1 MTRPLFDAHNKG
13 VLYPFMRMN
22 VFSLLLYGH
31 DTIECAYYL
40 APDRG
45 CLLDYER
52 LSVKKEELRLSKSR
66 KPASIKIG
74 CEEFMLAGHGTGS
87 GYPFLIE
94 NEAFSI
100 QFGEF
105 NKPSFF
111 VTFRSIALWHQSA
124 HGLHERFL
132 AWAASVGL
140 RAYSPEKLSRVDF
153 TFDYHLP
160 IIDFD
165 EDNFVSSFAKDNQH
179 RNHGKVQ
186 TFRLGEGD
194 LCLRV
199 YNKCDE
205 INESSAKT
213 WFYKL
218 WGMEQ
223 DVWRIEWQARKSWL
237 RSVGI
242 RTFEDL
248 RERQGDLLRV
258 LVKDHTTLRVKTKDS
273 NRSRWSLHPLWQ
285 DLQERASKM
294 EGLGVVREL
303 DAPALLD
310 ERMMRITIIMYGY
323 MKRIAAIYSLHGNTP
338 AISLKQACAH
348 LAVSLENIHD
358 PLTWQTDVERR
369 MIEMRL
375 GEW

>member
-1 MTRPLFDAHNKG
+1 MIPRL
-13 VLYPFMRMN
+13 VL
-22 VFSLLLYGH
+22 SGH

-40 APDRG
+40 APSDT
-45 CLLDYER
+45 CQLDYER
-52 LSVKKEELRLSKSR
+52 LAVEKEEMHLSKSR
-66 KPASIKIG
+66 KPKALNLG
-74 CEEFMLAGHGTGS
+74 TEEFMLAGHGTGS

-105 NKPSFF
+105 NKPNFF

-124 HGLHERFL
+124 QGLHDRFM
-132 AWAASVGL
+132 AWAESMGL
-140 RAYSPEKLSRVDF
+140 RAYMPERLSRVDF

-160 IIDFD
+160 VIDFD

-179 RNHGKVQ
+179 RKNGKVQ

-194 LCLRV
+194 LGLRV

-205 INESSAKT
+205 IKESSAKT
-213 WFYKL
+213 WFYEL
-218 WGMEQ
+218 WGREQ
-223 DVWRIEWQARKSWL
+223 DVWRIEWQTRKEWL
-237 RSVGI
+237 RLVGI

-248 RERQGDLLRV
+248 RERQGDLLRQ
-258 LVKDHTTLRVKTKDS
+258 LVNDHTTLRLKTDDS
-273 NRSRWSLHPLWQ
+273 NRSRWPLHPLWQ
-285 DLQERASKM
+285 DLVERVGQM

-303 DAPALLD
+303 DRPALLD
-310 ERMMRITIIMYGY
+310 ERMARITISLYGY
-323 MKRIAAIYSLHGNTP
+323 MKRIAAIYSLQGNTP
-338 AISLKQACAH
+338 AISLKQARAH
-348 LAVSLENIHD
+348 LSVQLENIHD

-369 MIEMRL
+369 ITEMRL

>member
-1 MTRPLFDAHNKG
+1 MH
-13 VLYPFMRMN
+13 
-22 VFSLLLYGH
+22 LLLSGH

-40 APDRG
+40 APSEG

-52 LSVKKEELRLSKSR
+52 LAVEKEELRLSKSK
-66 KPASIKIG
+66 KPKLIKLG

-111 VTFRSIALWHQSA
+111 ATFRSIALWHQSA
-124 HGLHERFL
+124 QGLHERFMT
-132 AWAASVGL
+132 WAASVGL
-140 RAYSPEKLSRVDF
+140 CPYQHERLSRVDC

-160 IIDFD
+160 LIDFD

-179 RNHGKVQ
+179 RKNRKIQ
-186 TFRLGEGD
+186 TFRFGEGD
-194 LCLRV
+194 LVLRV

-205 INESSAKT
+205 IQESSAKT
-213 WFYKL
+213 WFYPL
-218 WGMEQ
+218 WGIEQ
-223 DVWRIEWQARKSWL
+223 DVWRIEWQTRKEWL
-237 RSVGI
+237 RRFGI

-248 RERQGDLLRV
+248 KERQGDLLRI
-258 LVKDHTTLRVKTKDS
+258 LVNDHTTLRIKTEDS
-273 NRSRWSLHPLWQ
+273 NRSRWPLHPLWQ
-285 DLQERASKM
+285 HLQERAAQM

-303 DAPALLD
+303 DMPALLD
-310 ERMMRITIIMYGY
+310 ERMFRISISLYGY
-323 MKRIAAIYSLHGNTP
+323 MKRIAAIYSLQGKSP
-338 AISLKQACAH
+338 AISLRQARAH
-348 LAVSLENIHD
+348 LSLELERMHD
-358 PLTWQTDVERR
+358 PLTWETDVERR
-369 MIEMRL
+369 MTEMRL

>member
-1 MTRPLFDAHNKG
+1 
-13 VLYPFMRMN
+13 MR
-22 VFSLLLYGH
+22 LLLSGH

-40 APDRG
+40 ALSEG
-45 CLLDYER
+45 CLLNYER
-52 LSVKKEELRLSKSR
+52 LAVEKEMMRQSKSR
-66 KPASIKIG
+66 NPTPIKLG

-105 NKPSFF
+105 NTPSFF
-111 VTFRSIALWHQSA
+111 VTFRSIALWHSGAQ
-124 HGLHERFL
+124 GLHVRFL

-140 RAYSPEKLSRVDF
+140 HSYQHERLSRVDF

-160 IIDFD
+160 VIDFD

-179 RNHGKVQ
+179 RKHGKVQ

-194 LCLRV
+194 LVLRV

-205 INESSAKT
+205 IQESSAKT
-213 WFYKL
+213 WFYDL

-223 DVWRIEWQARKSWL
+223 GVWRIEWQARKEWL
-237 RSVGI
+237 RLVGI
-242 RTFEDL
+242 KTFEDL
-248 RERQGDLLRV
+248 KERQGDLLRV
-258 LVKDHTTLRVKTKDS
+258 LVQQHTTLRIKTEDS
-273 NRSRWSLHPLWQ
+273 NRSRWPLHPLWQ
-285 DLQERASKM
+285 DLQERVEKM

-303 DAPALLD
+303 DMPGLLD
-310 ERMMRITIIMYGY
+310 ERMMRISISMYGY
-323 MKRIAAIYSLHGNTP
+323 MKRVAAIYSLQGATR
-338 AISLKQACAH
+338 AISLQQTRAH
-348 LAVSLENIHD
+348 LALMMEQIHD

-369 MIEMRL
+369 ITEMRL